1 MNNVITNELLTDEE
15 VKELT
20 SLITSFSKN
29 NDSDDFNID
38 KETEISVKF
47 NRALDYFYKHQT
59 KFSKIPFT
67 EIFKWFYYLGVNTD
81 IDAKELNIGEV
92 MDYIEREEF
101 IKNVSSFIN
110 NSKNLPSNLNINVDK
125 DKNLVRLISECRGS
139 ECPCSPQREDCCDN
153 DSNICTS
160 IVIPMSKFNDLI
172 NLKGEK

>member
-20 SLITSFSKN
+20 SLITSFTK
-29 NDSDDFNID
+29 DDDFNID
-38 KETEISVKF
+38 KETEIDAKF

-59 KFSKIPFT
+59 KFSKMPFV

-81 IDAKELNIGEV
+81 INAKELNIGEV
-92 MDYIEREEF
+92 LDYIEREEF
-101 IKNVSSFIN
+101 IENVSSFLKD
-110 NSKNLPSNLNINVDK
+110 SKNLPSNLNINVDK
-125 DKNLVRLISECRGS
+125 DNNLVRLISECRGG

-153 DSNICTS
+153 ESDICTS
-160 IVIPMSKFNDLI
+160 IVIPMSKFNKLI